1 MTQQELI
8 LKIEKQSI
16 ISKMYGSGTISKVRI
31 DGNSIYLDI
40 IFVINGTKVN
50 KSFSATI
57 AVEKNVLEFENEE
70 VASFYNELKNT
81 LILSTKVETPIIEKK
96 VISNDV
102 SSLRVIN
109 NIIKIFKNKE
119 SITQLLINQFDNK
132 TFEETLCAEGFSYLE
147 RVMNGYYL
155 KEDCEIEII
164 ILLSYLAL
172 KYYDGDLHTQIF
184 NNYRKYRSETEFRF
198 SDNSIRKSMYD
209 ILEPYRKEVQYFHS
223 NSYNAV
229 PIIYASVPY
238 YRVSQL
244 YKISYDIYK
253 KKLLFD
259 EDVLDDQI
267 ESKVEECL
275 RALKRKDL
283 LGDSDSIKGTE
294 YLMSKYTQSCIYSG
308 FNLKALIKIISHCI
322 RLIINHLTRHED
334 AFVVE
339 PYYKEGYDLW
349 INDFD
354 NNTKEKERYEKS
366 RLLSRP
372 FFKLQ
377 NQMYLYLNTGEY
389 CMDDSY
395 DPQKVQIE
403 IYSNSELVKTY
414 DVDGPDDVLFN
425 DDVSMGG
432 YIIKR
437 KKYLLDCSPIDKL
450 SYKIVCDGEEIY
462 SSKERLF
469 RKVIFFDKNGNE
481 VKPGTEYDG
490 DIFVVSHT
498 LDSNDESGSSARIVT
513 KKENYYISIFEVN
526 SKEVFRFDNEPY
538 VFFKIKDPKLIGYQV
553 PWASF
558 TNMEGK
564 ERKIYKDISVLFQAS
579 CDKEDIYI
587 SVDDNIITFGE
598 DNDINYRIY
607 LFSNEYNDLF
617 VYLIKI
623 YGLDSGLHSIKIYNI
638 KTNKMIKNSNM
649 DFVYDDT
656 LSKCFVSKTNEAIIY
671 EISSNFLDET
681 ISFDYPYGTSKLEFD
696 AFVKGLG
703 YGKLNIYPSTI
714 SYSIDGIVWHD
725 VDWKF
730 YLFEL
735 NPTKNTI
742 FVCGPDNLIPYIIDE
757 KSAIRKRKINY
768 VQNDLDK
775 FKYEINV
782 DYLKTLKDAISLK
795 ISFEYGTRN
804 KYLKVWYKPFIKKDS
819 IIEYDKQSRKLSANI
834 LFEGRIQ
841 LWLLLSITNTENIL
855 HKVQITSGE
864 PIVLDRN
871 TLIKYYDDA
880 HYITATLHMP
890 TPGISLFKKY
900 EEVPFKTFPKIC
912 IDDLEVKVEKQNIYF
927 NDVTSEIVVNTIFT
941 GTNILKMEI
950 CPSGF
955 NKTIYSDEITND
967 KKINIKINECI
978 FNSFTILLFKPKI
991 TGGYED
997 KPFYISKPI
1006 RTTSYFLK
1014 RRLQIKD
1021 FILEDNSKC
1030 QSNNIWINFK
1040 RIEQLDDG
1048 FYLFGNIVGI
1058 GNKIV
1063 LENVYVSPITLN
1075 SEESIIKIYKI
1086 KDDKKYNLKFKN
1098 GLKILRA
1105 ILSMK
1110 RGIDDGK
1117 EIQ

>member
-8 LKIEKQSI
+8 SKIENQSI
-16 ISKMYGSGTISKVRI
+16 ISQMYGKGTISKVRLS
-31 DGNSIYLDI
+31 GSTIYFDI
-40 IFVINGTKVN
+40 VFIVNGIQVN

-70 VASFYNELKNT
+70 TASFYNELKNT
-81 LILSTKVETPIIEKK
+81 LVPSDKVEVPIIEKK
-96 VISNDV
+96 IISDDV
-102 SSLRVIN
+102 SSLKDINSVI
-109 NIIKIFKNKE
+109 KLFKNNE
-119 SITQLLINQFDNK
+119 SITQLLINNFDNQ
-132 TFEETLCAEGFSYLE
+132 TFEETLCAEGFRYLE
-147 RVMNGYYL
+147 KAMNGYYL
-155 KEDCEIEII
+155 KDDCKIEVI

-184 NNYRKYRSETEFRF
+184 SNYRKHRSETEYQFT
-198 SDNSIRKSMYD
+198 DNSIRNTMYK
-209 ILEPYRKEVQYFHS
+209 ILEPYRKEVQYFHDS
-223 NSYNAV
+223 SYNAV
-229 PIIYASVPY
+229 PIIYASVPH

-259 EDVLDDQI
+259 EDVSNDQI
-267 ESKVEECL
+267 EAKVEECL

-283 LGDSDSIKGTE
+283 LSDSDSIKGTE

-308 FNLKALIKIISHCI
+308 FNLEALIKIISHCI

-334 AFVVE
+334 SFIVE
-339 PYYKEGYDLW
+339 PYYREGYDSW
-349 INDFD
+349 VDEFD
-354 NNTKEKERYEKS
+354 NNTKEKTKYEQS

-372 FFKLQ
+372 YFKLQ
-377 NQMYLYLNTGEY
+377 NQKYLYLNTGEY

-403 IYSNSELVKTY
+403 IYSNSKLIKTY

-437 KKYLLDCSPIDKL
+437 QRYLLDCSPIDRL

-469 RKVIFFDKNGNE
+469 RKVLFFDKNGNE

-498 LDSNDESGSSARIVT
+498 LDSNDEGGSSAVIVS
-513 KKENYYISIFEVN
+513 KKEDYFISIFEVN

-558 TNMEGK
+558 TTMEGK
-564 ERKIYKDISVLFQAS
+564 EEKIYKDISVLFQAS

-587 SVDDNIITFGE
+587 SVDDNVITFGE

-607 LFSNEYNDLF
+607 LFSNEYNGLF
-617 VYLIKI
+617 AYLIKI
-623 YGLDSGLHSIKIYNI
+623 YGLDSGLHNIKIYNI
-638 KTNKMIKNSNM
+638 KTNKMIKNS
-649 DFVYDDT
+649 DLVFVYDDT
-656 LSKCFVSKTNEAIIY
+656 LSKCFVSKTNESIIY
-671 EISSNFLDET
+671 ETSSKFLNET
-681 ISFDYPYGTSKLEFD
+681 ISFDYPYGTSKLEYD

-703 YGKLNIYPSTI
+703 HGKLNVYPSTI
-714 SYSIDGIVWHD
+714 SYSIDGVVWHD
-725 VDWKF
+725 IDWKF

-735 NPTKNTI
+735 NQTENSI
-742 FVCGPDNLIPYIIDE
+742 FVCGPNNLIPYVIDE
-757 KSAIRKRKINY
+757 KSTIRKRKLNY
-768 VQNDLDK
+768 VQNDLDQ

-795 ISFEYGTRN
+795 ISFEYGTRS
-804 KYLKVWYKPFIKKDS
+804 KYLKVWYKPFIKNDS
-819 IIEYDKQSRKLSANI
+819 IIEYDKSSGKIKANI
-834 LFEGRIQ
+834 LFEGKIK

-855 HKVQITSGE
+855 HKVQISSGE
-864 PIVLDRN
+864 SIELDKN
-871 TLIKYYDDA
+871 SLINHYDGA
-880 HYITATLHMP
+880 HYITASLHMP
-890 TPGISLFKKY
+890 ASGISLFKKY
-900 EEVPFKTFPKIC
+900 DEVPFKTFPKVC

-927 NDVTSEIVVNTIFT
+927 NDVTSEIVVNTVFI
-941 GTNILKMEI
+941 GTNKLKMEI

-955 NKTIYSDEITND
+955 NKIIYNDEITSG
-967 KKINIKINECI
+967 KAINIKINKSI

-991 TGGYED
+991 NGGYEE
-997 KPFYISKPI
+997 KSFYTSKPI

-1021 FILEDNSKC
+1021 FILDDNSKY
-1030 QSNNIWINFK
+1030 QPNNNWINFI
-1040 RIEQLDDG
+1040 RIEQLDDEY
-1048 FYLFGNIVGI
+1048 YLLGNIVGM

-1075 SEESIIKIYKI
+1075 SEESAIKIYRI
-1086 KDDKKYNLKFKN
+1086 KDNKKYNLKLKN
-1098 GLKILRA
+1098 GLKILSA

-1110 RGIDDGK
+1110 
-1117 EIQ
+1117 

>member
-8 LKIEKQSI
+8 AKIENQSI
-16 ISKMYGSGTISKVRI
+16 ISQMYGNGTISRVRLSE
-31 DGNSIYLDI
+31 NTIYFDI
-40 IFVINGTKVN
+40 VFIVNGIQVN

-70 VASFYNELKNT
+70 TASFYNELKNT
-81 LILSTKVETPIIEKK
+81 LVPSVKVEVPIIEKK
-96 VISNDV
+96 IISDDV
-102 SSLRVIN
+102 SSLKDINSVI
-109 NIIKIFKNKE
+109 KLFKNNE
-119 SITQLLINQFDNK
+119 SITQLLINNFDNQ
-132 TFEETLCAEGFSYLE
+132 TFEETLFAEGFRYLE
-147 RVMNGYYL
+147 KAMNGHYL
-155 KEDCEIEII
+155 KDDCKIEVI

-184 NNYRKYRSETEFRF
+184 SNYRKHRSETEYQFT
-198 SDNSIRKSMYD
+198 DNSIRNSMYK
-209 ILEPYRKEVQYFHS
+209 ILEPYRKEVQYFHDS
-223 NSYNAV
+223 SYNAV
-229 PIIYASVPY
+229 PIIYASVPH

-259 EDVLDDQI
+259 EDVSNDQI
-267 ESKVEECL
+267 EAKVEECL

-283 LGDSDSIKGTE
+283 LSDSDSIKGTE

-308 FNLKALIKIISHCI
+308 FNLEALIKIISHCI

-334 AFVVE
+334 SFIVE
-339 PYYKEGYDLW
+339 PYYREGYDSW
-349 INDFD
+349 VDEFD
-354 NNTKEKERYEKS
+354 NNTKEKTKYEQS

-372 FFKLQ
+372 YFKLQ
-377 NQMYLYLNTGEY
+377 NQKYLYLNTGEY

-403 IYSNSELVKTY
+403 IYSDSKLIKAY

-425 DDVSMGG
+425 DDLSMGG

-469 RKVIFFDKNGNE
+469 RKVLFFDKNGNE

-498 LDSNDESGSSARIVT
+498 LDSNDEGGSSAVIVS
-513 KKENYYISIFEVN
+513 KKEDYFISIFEVN

-558 TNMEGK
+558 TTMEEK
-564 ERKIYKDISVLFQAS
+564 EEKIYKDISVLFQAS

-607 LFSNEYNDLF
+607 LFSNEYNGLF
-617 VYLIKI
+617 AYLIKI
-623 YGLDSGLHSIKIYNI
+623 YGLESGLHNIKIYNI
-638 KTNKMIKNSNM
+638 KTNKLIKNSDLN
-649 DFVYDDT
+649 FVYDDT
-656 LSKCFVSKTNEAIIY
+656 LSKRFVSKTNESIIY
-671 EISSNFLDET
+671 EISSKFLNEI

-703 YGKLNIYPSTI
+703 HGNLNIYPSTI
-714 SYSIDGIVWHD
+714 SYSIDGVVWHD
-725 VDWKF
+725 IDWKF

-735 NPTKNTI
+735 APTNNSI
-742 FVCGPDNLIPYIIDE
+742 FVCGPDNLIPYVIDE
-757 KSAIRKRKINY
+757 KSTIRKRKINY
-768 VQNDLDK
+768 VQNDLDQ
-775 FKYEINV
+775 FKYEVYV
-782 DYLKTLKDAISLK
+782 DYLKTLKDAVSLK
-795 ISFEYGTRN
+795 ICFEYGTRS
-804 KYLKVWYKPFIKKDS
+804 KYLKVWYKPFIKNDS
-819 IIEYDKQSRKLSANI
+819 IIEYDKQAGKLRASI
-834 LFEGRIQ
+834 LFEGKIQ

-855 HKVQITSGE
+855 HKVQITSGQFIE
-864 PIVLDRN
+864 LDK
-871 TLIKYYDDA
+871 TSLIKYYNDV
-880 HYITATLHMP
+880 HFITASLHMP
-890 TPGISLFKKY
+890 SSEISLFKKY
-900 EEVPFKTFPKIC
+900 EEEPFKTFPKVC
-912 IDDLEVKVEKQNIYF
+912 IDDVEVKVEKQNIYF
-927 NDVTSEIVVNTIFT
+927 NDVTSEIVVNTVFS
-941 GTNILKMEI
+941 GVDKLEMKV

-955 NKTIYSDEITND
+955 DKIFHNEEISSGKSISIKVNKS
-967 KKINIKINECI
+967 I
-978 FNSFTILLFKPKI
+978 FNSFTVLLFKPR
-991 TGGYED
+991 TDGSYED
-997 KPFYISKPI
+997 KSFYTSKPL

-1014 RRLQIKD
+1014 RKLQIKE
-1021 FILEDNSKC
+1021 FVLEDNSKH
-1030 QSNNIWINFK
+1030 QPNNQWINFI
-1040 RIEQLDDG
+1040 RIEQLDGDY
-1048 FYLFGNIVGI
+1048 YLLGNIVGL

-1063 LENVYVSPITLN
+1063 LEDVYVSPITLN
-1075 SEESIIKIYKI
+1075 SEESTIKIYRK
-1086 KDDKKYNLKFKN
+1086 KEDKKYNLKLKS

-1105 ILSMK
+1105 VLSMK
-1110 RGIDDGK
+1110 
-1117 EIQ
+1117 